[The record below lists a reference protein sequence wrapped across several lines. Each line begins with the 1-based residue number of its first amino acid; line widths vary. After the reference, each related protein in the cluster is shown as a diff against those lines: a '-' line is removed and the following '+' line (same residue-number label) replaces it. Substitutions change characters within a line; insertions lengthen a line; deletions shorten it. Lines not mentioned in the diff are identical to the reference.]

1 MKRELSRVGGL
12 LRSRHQGSETGAI
25 DRVAAIT
32 IELLETASPS
42 VAESTKNRRSGPV
55 KANEVL

>member
-12 LRSRHQGSETGAI
+12 LRSRHRGSETGAI

-32 IELLETASPS
+32 IELLETASP
-42 VAESTKNRRSGPV
+42 ALGESAQKLSLRAGQS
-55 KANEVL
+55 E

>member
-12 LRSRHQGSETGAI
+12 LRTRHRGSEKGAI

-32 IELLETASPS
+32 IELLETATP
-42 VAESTKNRRSGPV
+42 AGGESTKNRRPG
-55 KANEVL
+55 AG